1 MRWIVFTILLTLAV
15 LAAGVGVSAQNL
27 VDEQRSLIEARKDAE
42 LARLRA
48 EALLQ
53 QAKTAQGKADRSSR
67 EAAALAAQI
76 EAAQADMTAAT
87 ARIAI
92 VERLQ
97 RRQAARLAEQQQP
110 LVRLTAMLQTLAR
123 RPAALN
129 LFEPGSLD
137 EIIHARAILSAMTP
151 EISRRTADVRREID
165 QSQKLRAQE
174 TRALRSLQ
182 DSRSELAQRRTQLA
196 ALEKAQRID
205 ANSIT
210 GKALQ
215 EQDRA
220 IAMGEEAR
228 DIVDRIDRIRDAT
241 EVRAALAA
249 LSGPVERPKGL
260 SDETG
265 SRPQPAKAA
274 NAYRLPVEGQMQTG
288 LGELSPSGYRARG
301 LTILAAE
308 GADVIAPAA
317 GRVTF
322 AGPYRSFR
330 VIVIIDHGKGWTS
343 LLTGMAD
350 AAVTK
355 GETIDQGESIGAT
368 GSAPSAITVELR
380 RRGRPMDIAA
390 LL

>member
-1 MRWIVFTILLTLAV
+1 LALAA

-42 LARLRA
+42 VARLRA

-53 QAKTAQGKADRSSR
+53 QAKAAQGKADRSAR

-182 DSRSELAQRRTQLA
+182 DSRSELAQRRKQLA

-205 ANSIT
+205 ADSIT

-215 EQDRA
+215 QQDRA

-228 DIVDRIDRIRDAT
+228 DIVERIDRIRDAA

-249 LSGPVERPKGL
+249 LSGPVERPTGL
-260 SDETG
+260 SGETG
-265 SRPQPAKAA
+265 TVPRPGKTA
-274 NAYRLPVEGQMQTG
+274 NVYRLPVKGQVQTG

-322 AGPYRSFR
+322 AGPYRSFG

-350 AAVTK
+350 TAVTK
-355 GETIDQGESIGAT
+355 GETIVQGKRIGAA